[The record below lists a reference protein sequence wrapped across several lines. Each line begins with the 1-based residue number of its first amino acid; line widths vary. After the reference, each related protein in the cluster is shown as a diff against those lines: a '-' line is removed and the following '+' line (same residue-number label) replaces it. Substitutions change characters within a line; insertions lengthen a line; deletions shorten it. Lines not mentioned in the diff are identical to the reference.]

1 MLDVTLLKAM
11 PITQAMLEANRVET
25 LDEADSYISKLINIP
40 IDREEAKDVFE
51 KILGYN
57 PVTYYDR
64 KDITSLVDS
73 KLENA
78 KYSHLEDEKDDI
90 IEDAMDIYDTNRRIH
105 QDSAVNAAFDMR
117 MDIDDI
123 KKQLADDFD
132 DEDFDYDDLVEED

>member
-1 MLDVTLLKAM
+1 MNGLPIILLIQEKSGLLTVFHIHLVLHTIFLNLHQRIKLFPQKSFHTLHAFLF
-11 PITQAMLEANRVET
+11 P
-25 LDEADSYISKLINIP
+25 D
-40 IDREEAKDVFE
+40 F
-51 KILGYN
+51 G
-57 PVTYYDR
+57 
-64 KDITSLVDS
+64 ITSLVDS

-132 DEDFDYDDLVEED
+132 DEDFDYDDLDEED